1 MVKETKM
8 GNNNISSSIFSKS
21 PNVVFRQIG
30 DESIL
35 IPVANE
41 VGDLSNIYNLNEI
54 GTKIWEFI
62 DGERDVSEICRLIAD
77 EYDAPVNVVMNDTA
91 EFIGNLDDIK
101 FLQKDHDKRD

>member
-8 GNNNISSSIFSKS
+8 GDQNMTDSIFSKS

-54 GTKIWEFI
+54 GTKIWGLI
-62 DGERDVSEICRLIAD
+62 DGQRNVTEICELIAD
-77 EYDAPVNVVMNDTA
+77 EYDVQMNDVVNDMS
-91 EFIGNLDDIK
+91 EFIGNLDDIR
-101 FLQKDHDKRD
+101 FLQETHD